1 MSEKMILRIVLAF
14 ILVLAAVTACKSP
27 AETKPPE
34 PPALITN
41 PSFSANIQAI
51 FNASCNAA
59 GCHGGNPGAAG
70 LNLTSGQSYGNL
82 VNIDSVQTVTKKRV
96 LPGNAADS
104 YLVIKLEGRQETG
117 SRMPLG
123 GTLHVNHIQN
133 IRTWI
138 AQGAANN

>member
-1 MSEKMILRIVLAF
+1 MSEKMILAIVLVF

-27 AETKPPE
+27 AEPELPE
-34 PPALITN
+34 PPAIIAN
-41 PSFSANIQAI
+41 PSFSGNIQAI

-59 GCHGGNPGAAG
+59 GCHGGNPGSAG
-70 LNLTSGQSYGNL
+70 LNLATGQSYGNL
-82 VNIDSVQTVTKKRV
+82 VNVDSAQDAAKKRV

-123 GTLHVNHIQN
+123 GTLHANHIQN